1 MQRALLSYLSVI
13 FLVTLSFFSCVPK
26 KGVTN
31 AKKDLTGINNQLQQQ
46 TVTLKDLEAQR
57 KKKEQQNE
65 IDDTA
70 NARIKKFIEKT
81 NKEIDT
87 LINKNT
93 IVIGETVVEKADWD
107 RLKRTLSFSR
117 KASKNINDRI
127 LLLSDLINRNMVVRI
142 DQDVVFEPGKYD
154 ISPAVASAIGRLFEP
169 ASKEIDLFI
178 KKYPNFPLSLVI
190 TAKGYS
196 DATSIAEGSQLYKEL
211 KDRLKLQ
218 TDNPTAK
225 ELNKELSVARAQAV
239 IDLFKSYTVNR
250 GSDGGNVRNIL
261 YLHEGKGE
269 TLPDPKVKDY
279 RVEDARRRVVLLF
292 WSVFPE

>member
-1 MQRALLSYLSVI
+1 MLKAFPSYLLLTLVVI
-13 FLVTLSFFSCVPK
+13 ITLFSCVPQ

-31 AKKDLTGINNQLQQQ
+31 AKKDLATINNQLQQHS
-46 TVTLKDLEAQR
+46 TTLKDLEKQR

-70 NARIKKFIEKT
+70 N
-81 NKEIDT
+81 KEIDT
-87 LINKNT
+87 LINRNT
-93 IVIGETVVEKADWD
+93 IIIGETVVEKADWD
-107 RLKRTLSFSR
+107 RLRKTLSFSR
-117 KASKNINDRI
+117 KTSKNIGDRI

-142 DQDVVFEPGKYD
+142 DQDVVFEPGKYN
-154 ISPAVASAIGRLFEP
+154 ITPEVAAAIGRLFEP
-169 ASKEIDLFI
+169 ASKEIDLFV

-196 DATSIAEGSQLYKEL
+196 DATSIAEGSSLYKEL

-218 TDNPTAK
+218 TENPTSK
-225 ELNKELSVARAQAV
+225 ELNKELSVARAEAV
-239 IDLFKSYTVNR
+239 INLFKSYTLDR
-250 GSDGGNVRNIL
+250 GSNGGSVSNIL

-269 TLPDPKVKDY
+269 TSPDPKVTDY
-279 RVEDARRRVVLLF
+279 KINDARRRVVLLF

>member
-1 MQRALLSYLSVI
+1 MLKAFPSYLLLTLVVI
-13 FLVTLSFFSCVPK
+13 ITLFSCVPQ

-31 AKKDLTGINNQLQQQ
+31 AKKELATINNQLQQHS
-46 TVTLKDLEAQR
+46 TTLKDLEKQR

-70 NARIKKFIEKT
+70 NTRIKKFIDKT

-87 LINKNT
+87 LINRNT
-93 IVIGETVVEKADWD
+93 IIIGETVVEKADWD
-107 RLKRTLSFSR
+107 RLRKTLSFSR
-117 KASKNINDRI
+117 KTSKNIGDRI
-127 LLLSDLINRNMVVRI
+127 LLLSDLISRNMVVRI
-142 DQDVVFEPGKYD
+142 DQDVVFEPGKYN
-154 ISPAVASAIGRLFEP
+154 ITPEVAAAIGRLFEP
-169 ASKEIDLFI
+169 ASKEIDLFV

-196 DATSIAEGSQLYKEL
+196 DATSIAEGSSLYKEL

-218 TDNPTAK
+218 TENPTSK
-225 ELNKELSVARAQAV
+225 ELNKELSVARAEAV
-239 IDLFKSYTVNR
+239 INLFKSYTLDR
-250 GSDGGNVRNIL
+250 GSNGGSVSNIL

-269 TLPDPKVKDY
+269 TSPDPKVTDY
-279 RVEDARRRVVLLF
+279 KINDARRRVVLLF

>member
-1 MQRALLSYLSVI
+1 
-13 FLVTLSFFSCVPK
+13 
-26 KGVTN
+26 
-31 AKKDLTGINNQLQQQ
+31 
-46 TVTLKDLEAQR
+46 R

-154 ISPAVASAIGRLFEP
+154 ISPTVASAIGRLFEP

-178 KKYPNFPLSLVI
+178 KKYPNFPLSLV
-190 TAKGYS
+190 
-196 DATSIAEGSQLYKEL
+196 
-211 KDRLKLQ
+211 
-218 TDNPTAK
+218 
-225 ELNKELSVARAQAV
+225 
-239 IDLFKSYTVNR
+239 
-250 GSDGGNVRNIL
+250 
-261 YLHEGKGE
+261 
-269 TLPDPKVKDY
+269 
-279 RVEDARRRVVLLF
+279 
-292 WSVFPE
+292 